1 MQANIFC
8 ALGFCFSCII
18 AQIHSHDIMH
28 VFSTFTQNTILTRIL
43 INWSFLPTIKPD
55 GICIQISHIFP
66 VVEVASMLPLLPI
79 YVNGSLKIES
89 LGAS

>member
-1 MQANIFC
+1 MQSNIFC
-8 ALGFCFSCII
+8 ALDFCFSSII

-66 VVEVASMLPLLPI
+66 VVGEVASMLPI